1 MISVTITLT
10 DSNVHRLDLLMAAA
24 LAAEIPARSCP
35 CYEFR
40 SLQILADSGNGGNVY
55 LGNSDVTSSLYADVL
70 AASDLRFYPPTTRGT
85 QRYYA
90 STIYVLGANTYKLHI
105 EAEI

>member
-1 MISVTITLT
+1 MISVTITLS

-24 LAAEIPARSCP
+24 LAAESPARSCP

-40 SLQILADSGNGGNVY
+40 KLKITAPSGNGGNIY
-55 LGNSDVTSSLYADVL
+55 LGNSDVTSSLYAEVL
-70 AASDLRFYPPTTRGT
+70 AASGTVDYPPTTRGT

-90 STIYVLGANTYKLHI
+90 STIYVLGANTYVLHVD
-105 EAEI
+105 AEI

>member
-24 LAAEIPARSCP
+24 LAAESPARSCP

-40 SLQILADSGNGGNVY
+40 ALEIIADGSNGGPIY
-55 LGNSDVTSSLYADVL
+55 IGNSDVSSTTFAYFLSANG
-70 AASDLRFYPPTTRGT
+70 LRHYPPTMRGM

-90 STIYVLGANTYKLHI
+90 STIYVLGASGYILHI